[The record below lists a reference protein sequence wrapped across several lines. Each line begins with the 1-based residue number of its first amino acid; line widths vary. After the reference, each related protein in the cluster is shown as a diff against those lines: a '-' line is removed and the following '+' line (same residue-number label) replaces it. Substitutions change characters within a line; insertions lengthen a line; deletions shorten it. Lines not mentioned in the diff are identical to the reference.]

1 MQENP
6 LNKTELVLFDLDGT
20 LIDTAPDF
28 LISLNNVLFFLIIGE
43 QSSSSIFSSVIV
55 SRGALLLIYGFLNL
69 NF

>member
-28 LISLNNVLFFLIIGE
+28 LISLNNI
-43 QSSSSIFSSVIV
+43 
-55 SRGALLLIYGFLNL
+55 LLSNDEDLLRLDDIRNHISDGSG
-69 NF
+69 